1 MAEIEAVVAD
11 LKPKL
16 EGGRIERIDQPD
28 RHKLILSIRNGPAR
42 YWLLICVHPRFS
54 RLHLLTVRPDRRK
67 PAAGFCNVVRQH
79 ITGATIDAVRQVPND
94 RVVVIESVGRDRL
107 MQQRRISLAAE
118 LIGVGSNL
126 LLLNEEGAILGVL
139 FREASTRRKLVPGA
153 RYEPLEPPPFLP
165 DKARVNRFAD
175 AAEQDKPLS
184 LGRAIQAH
192 YAALEATES
201 LETGRGEA
209 LGMLRT
215 GLKSRQRR
223 LFRITAALEKARDAE
238 AIRRQGELLKIAL
251 PQIQPGQSEVTV
263 EDLFDPERPEVTIEL
278 DPSLSPQEN
287 MERLFRRYKKAKAG
301 HGRLEE
307 RAEATRR
314 EVQAIE
320 GLLASAEAASSVG
333 ELEELQVGARHL
345 GLTLPAER
353 AATPAVKAARKG
365 PRSFRSVEGLE
376 ILVARNQRE
385 NRQLTFT
392 VARGNDYWL
401 HVLGWHGPHVVVR
414 KPRDKS
420 VSPETLLDAAHLAIH
435 FSKLRGT
442 DYAEVA
448 YTQCKH
454 VRRIKG
460 GAGKVSYSNA
470 STLRVRVER
479 ERLDRLLMPTD
490 ERSD

>member
-1 MAEIEAVVAD
+1 MALSMAEIEAVVAD

-16 EGGRIERIDQPD
+16 EGGRVERIDQPD
-28 RHKLILSIRNGPAR
+28 RHRLILSVRNGPAR

-54 RLHLLTVRPDRRK
+54 RLHLLTVRPDHKK
-67 PAAGFCNVVRQH
+67 PAAGFCNVARQH
-79 ITGATIDAVRQVPND
+79 ITGATIRALSQVPDD
-94 RVVVIESVGRDRL
+94 RIVVLELAGRDRL
-107 MQQRRISLAAE
+107 MQQRRISLVAE
-118 LIGVGSNL
+118 LIDVGSNL
-126 LLLNEEGAILGVL
+126 LLLNEERAILGVL
-139 FREASTRRKLVPGA
+139 FRETATRRRLVPGV

-165 DKARVNRFAD
+165 DKARANRFARAVQEGD
-175 AAEQDKPLS
+175 PLS

-192 YAALEATES
+192 YAALEARES
-201 LETGRGEA
+201 LETGRGEV

-215 GLKSRQRR
+215 GLKGRQRR
-223 LFRITAALEKARDAE
+223 LFRIGAALEKARDAE
-238 AIRRQGELLKIAL
+238 TIRRRGELLKIAL
-251 PQIQPGQSEVTV
+251 PRIQPGQSEVVV
-263 EDLFDPERPEVTIEL
+263 EDLFDPDRPEVTIEL
-278 DPSLSPQEN
+278 EPSLSPQEN

-301 HGRLEE
+301 HDRLEE
-307 RAEATRR
+307 RADATRR

-320 GLLASAEAASSVG
+320 GLLASAEAASSVA
-333 ELEELQVGARHL
+333 ELEELQVSARHL

-353 AATPAVKAARKG
+353 SAAPAVKAARKG

-385 NRQLTFT
+385 NQQLTFT
-392 VARGNDYWL
+392 IARGNDYWL
-401 HVLGWHGPHVVVR
+401 HVLGWQGPHVVVR
-414 KPRDKS
+414 KPPEKS

-435 FSKLRGT
+435 FSKVRGT

-470 STLRVRVER
+470 STLRVRLEP
-479 ERLDRLLMPTD
+479 ERLDRLLVRPD
-490 ERSD
+490 